1 MRNISRV
8 TVHAAPLPIT
18 AYRPARRGW
27 LTVVFLGLTAGLQMS
42 DRGLYAVLSHEI
54 EVAFGIGDTL
64 LGALQGIAGILVASA
79 LAVPL
84 ARLGDRHSRKTILL
98 SLIAAWS
105 GLTTLGALA
114 PNFTWFFV
122 GRAASGVTEFAM
134 IPIVY
139 SLIPDVVPERA
150 RVPANLVFAA
160 LMAIGASIGFYLA
173 NDLFRFAAQ
182 QGVFGLPGWRGAL
195 LLLGLGGV
203 PLLLL
208 GFAIGDPVRAAVT
221 LDSTGQS
228 GSLAAF
234 VRTRHRTIV
243 LFLGTAGGLAI
254 AVQATIP
261 MAALALSRRYSADLG
276 EIGHALGII
285 TLVTALGSL
294 PLAGA
299 IDRAL
304 RNRFD
309 ERARPLIMGG
319 AAALSIPFAIL
330 PIMAATGHMALW
342 LLAGFILLTCIGNA
356 LIPTMLQDLAPIE
369 LRARCFAAY
378 SFVIA
383 IFCALGPVLSGAVSQ
398 FLTGGDLQRAIAL
411 AGVPALAVATLCAGY
426 LAKVRPTDA
435 ENTTDLRSQS
445 PGA

>member
-1 MRNISRV
+1 MIAD
-8 TVHAAPLPIT
+8 AAFPPTI
-18 AYRPARRGW
+18 AYYPARRGW
-27 LTVVFLGLTAGLQMS
+27 MTVVFLGLTAGLQMS
-42 DRGLYAVLSHEI
+42 DRGLYAVLAHEI
-54 EVAFGIGDTL
+54 ELAFGIGDAL

-84 ARLGDRHSRKTILL
+84 ARLADRHSRKAILL
-98 SLIAAWS
+98 GVTGAWS
-105 GLTTLGALA
+105 GLTMLSALA
-114 PNFTWFFV
+114 PNFAWFFV

-139 SLIPDVVPERA
+139 SLIPDLVPERS
-150 RVPANLVFAA
+150 RVSANLVFAA

-173 NDLFRFAAQ
+173 SDLFRFAAQ
-182 QGVFGLPGWRGAL
+182 YRVIDLPGWRGAL

-208 GFAIGDPVRAAVT
+208 GFAIRDPVRAAAA
-221 LDSTGQS
+221 LDPTGRS
-228 GSLAAF
+228 ASLAAF
-234 VRTRHRTIV
+234 VRTRRRTIAW
-243 LFLGTAGGLAI
+243 FLGAAGGLAI

-261 MAALALSRRYSADLG
+261 MAALALVRRYGAGLS

-304 RNRFD
+304 RHRCG

-319 AAALSIPFAIL
+319 TAALSIPFAVL
-330 PIMAATGHMALW
+330 PIIAATEHTALW
-342 LLAGFILLTCIGNA
+342 LLAGFVLLTCVGNA
-356 LIPTMLQDLAPIE
+356 LIPTMLQDLAPIA
-369 LRARCFAAY
+369 LRARCFAVY

-383 IFCALGPVLSGAVSQ
+383 VFCALGPVLSGAISE
-398 FLTGGDLQRAIAL
+398 FLTGGDLQRAIVL
-411 AGVPALAVATLCAGY
+411 AGVPALAVAALCAGC
-426 LAKVRPTDA
+426 LTTMRPVDVENPAGSRA
-435 ENTTDLRSQS
+435 EP
-445 PGA
+445 PGASSR